1 MKKYLVL
8 ALLPLVLA
16 ACGTI
21 TSQRALGGAAIGA
34 GAGAVAGPVG
44 VGTGAV
50 VGGVVGV
57 VTPSDQVNLGT
68 PIWDRHHRK
77 QKK

>member
-1 MKKYLVL
+1 MKMFFAI
-8 ALLPLVLA
+8 ALLPLALA
-16 ACGTI
+16 ACGTT

-34 GAGAVAGPVG
+34 GAGAIAGPIG

-57 VTPSDQVNLGT
+57 VTPAKKVNLGK
-68 PIWDRHHRK
+68 PVWDRK
-77 QKK
+77 